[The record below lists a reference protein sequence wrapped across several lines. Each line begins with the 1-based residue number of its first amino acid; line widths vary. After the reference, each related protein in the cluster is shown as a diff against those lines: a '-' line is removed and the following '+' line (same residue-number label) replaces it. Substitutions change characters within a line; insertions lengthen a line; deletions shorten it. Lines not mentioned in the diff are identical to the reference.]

1 MILDFIFSFL
11 CTFGFGILFNIP
23 RKQLVFASIGGA
35 LGWIVYSISL
45 VQFDAVVMAAFTG
58 ALAVGFYSEIMAK
71 ERRVPATVYVI
82 PGMIPLVPGYG
93 LYYAIKKIIEADYI
107 MALEVGT
114 ETVLVA
120 LAISSA
126 VILTTSIGRK
136 IKRKAEKIMN

>member
-45 VQFDAVVMAAFTG
+45 VQFDSVVMAAFTG

-107 MALEVGT
+107 MAMEVGT

>member
-1 MILDFIFSFL
+1 M
-11 CTFGFGILFNIP
+11 
-23 RKQLVFASIGGA
+23 
-35 LGWIVYSISL
+35 
-45 VQFDAVVMAAFTG
+45 
-58 ALAVGFYSEIMAK
+58 
-71 ERRVPATVYVI
+71 I

-107 MALEVGT
+107 MAMEVGT

-126 VILTTSIGRK
+126 VILTTSLGRK

>member
-45 VQFDAVVMAAFTG
+45 VQFDSVVMAAFTG

-107 MALEVGT
+107 MAMEVGT

-126 VILTTSIGRK
+126 VILTTSLGRK